1 MSIPAVVFGSPVT
14 SNIFGVTG
22 TVEVDAGLG
31 RVHVPHGDFLLS
43 AEYARVGPHLSLS
56 EGETSVLVK
65 NFFTFKT
72 VPDLL
77 TEDGSS
83 IIDGALAIRLAGPLA
98 PGQFAQ
104 AGQLSQVSGMPS
116 IGTVEKLA
124 GTVTLTR
131 SDGTVVQASKG
142 SAVFTGDI
150 IKTEADANIG
160 IKFVDETNF
169 ALGGSGRMVIDE
181 MIYDPSANSN
191 SSSSFSVVK
200 GVFSF
205 VSGQIAKAG
214 DDAMVVKTP
223 VATIGIRGTT
233 VAGKAAAEG
242 STNSITLLPDADG
255 GVGQIAVSN
264 SAGTQ
269 VMSVPFQTTS
279 LSSAFTAP
287 PPPMV
292 IPANQ
297 LNNLYGNIKT
307 VLPPTP
313 GQQQQQ
319 QQEDTTTGP
328 ASDADGEPSGESEQ
342 EEAAGEG
349 ESPEGE
355 AEPEDGEEGDQEEE
369 GQEGQEGEQEQGR
382 GEAGDAERPPSEA
395 GPEEGEGPEQDA
407 GDVREREASEKKV
420 REGELEAVIE
430 KENER
435 EIAEEAFNQ
444 AIEEGADPREAAFR
458 AERAVQDSKIEKTSE
473 ALVEGTKESG
483 SAEEALNRQLQGE
496 VSNYE
501 DVDIISQAAF
511 RSLNEGLSGQDNESF
526 TIIVKETVRN
536 DKVGEGAFRDVLIEG
551 GNINDAFA
559 AAFRANIAA
568 GEDFISANLFVQGF
582 DPGLQA
588 SARIN
593 QQINEVRVDTQIAR
607 GTIST
612 FTEQLFGTAGN
623 DVLTGSPGSA
633 VNSTFITSQGSTL
646 GGTDTIN
653 GGGGTDELSIRN
665 LSDILFVATAPSTSQ
680 LVLNYSDQSGTI
692 SGKITANDVE
702 QALVVAADGTSQR
715 ISAANVIGG
724 NTSFVIVGTSGNDT
738 LNLRGDGTSAVDVVR
753 GSLGF
758 DSDAA
763 NARGNIVF
771 GQGGDDTITTAG
783 SFTNIISAGDGDDVI
798 NLGVGAH
805 LIEGDAGDDTIV
817 VEAETSFFFLGGR
830 IAVNFFANNMSGGT
844 NSSVGSGGG
853 DILQIGNSATP
864 TNQTFTAQANDGG
877 ANATI
882 VGMEILNFFKSGTT
896 FRAFADTFLQFSSI
910 TGESGVTGVEL
921 VGTNGTLNLSAINIG
936 SAVSTLSAVGSGVRV
951 FDGTDGNGRT
961 LVGTANNDTLSGFG
975 GNDIFQMGGGRDT
988 LSGGDGDDTF
998 QIAAASDI
1006 TSGVDL
1012 SGGAGTDTLSLT
1024 STSISALDF
1033 SLNDVQFATLESFN
1047 LSGGA
1052 ASGVAVTMRGNFLD
1066 TIPQFVGDGT
1076 TDVINVFTDDFDA
1089 RGLTFNGIEQINLTE
1104 TISSNSSDP
1113 GTFQEMKFNSSTS
1126 ITGLDVISG
1135 TADTNG
1141 DLEDEIDLSGSRDFS
1156 GITFTNIDKV
1166 QLQDGS
1172 GTRQTIGADASTSL
1186 GLTEIEGFT
1195 GGSGSTT
1202 DRFDYKS
1209 NLVSGDGTTVS
1220 AANDFTLTEINSG
1233 ARATNVISANS
1244 TGVIDFETTVSTN
1257 NLGIDITNSSLSQI
1271 TTAVEALLE
1280 STDASTN
1287 LSGSSAQVTQGA
1299 ANTDSLLIFYDND
1312 DDAVII
1318 RYQEGATSE
1327 ADFSGELSVLAIFDN
1342 PGGVSTFDDVNII

>member
-1 MSIPAVVFGSPVT
+1 MLYLPISSRTSTAVT
-14 SNIFGVTG
+14 SR
-22 TVEVDAGLG
+22 L
-31 RVHVPHGDFLLS
+31 
-43 AEYARVGPHLSLS
+43 
-56 EGETSVLVK
+56 
-65 NFFTFKT
+65 FF
-72 VPDLL
+72 
-77 TEDGSS
+77 
-83 IIDGALAIRLAGPLA
+83 RLP
-98 PGQFAQ
+98 
-104 AGQLSQVSGMPS
+104 
-116 IGTVEKLA
+116 
-124 GTVTLTR
+124 R
-131 SDGTVVQASKG
+131 RNSK
-142 SAVFTGDI
+142 
-150 IKTEADANIG
+150 
-160 IKFVDETNF
+160 
-169 ALGGSGRMVIDE
+169 
-181 MIYDPSANSN
+181 
-191 SSSSFSVVK
+191 
-200 GVFSF
+200 
-205 VSGQIAKAG
+205 
-214 DDAMVVKTP
+214 
-223 VATIGIRGTT
+223 
-233 VAGKAAAEG
+233 
-242 STNSITLLPDADG
+242 
-255 GVGQIAVSN
+255 
-264 SAGTQ
+264 
-269 VMSVPFQTTS
+269 
-279 LSSAFTAP
+279 
-287 PPPMV
+287 
-292 IPANQ
+292 
-297 LNNLYGNIKT
+297 
-307 VLPPTP
+307 
-313 GQQQQQ
+313 QQ
-319 QQEDTTTGP
+319 QQEDTTTGS
-328 ASDADGEPSGESEQ
+328 ASDADGGPSG
-342 EEAAGEG
+342 
-349 ESPEGE
+349 
-355 AEPEDGEEGDQEEE
+355 
-369 GQEGQEGEQEQGR
+369 EGEQEQEE
-382 GEAGDAERPPSEA
+382 GEGENLEGDAPPEGEGEEVEEGQEREQEERTEGEQEEDSGDAGDAERAPAAA

-501 DVDIISQAAF
+501 DVDIIRQAAF
-511 RSLNEGLSGQDNESF
+511 RSLNEGLRGQDNQSF
-526 TIIVKETVRN
+526 TIIVKETVRD
-536 DKVGEGAFRDVLIEG
+536 DKVGEEAFRDALIKG
-551 GNINDAFA
+551 GNINDAFS

-593 QQINEVRVDTQIAR
+593 QQINEVRVDTQVAR

-612 FTEQLFGTAGN
+612 FTEQLFGTVGN

-633 VNSTFITSQGSTL
+633 VNSTFITFQGSTL

-665 LSDILFVATAPSTSQ
+665 LSDILLVATAPSTSQ
-680 LVLNYSDQSGTI
+680 LVLNYSDQSGKI

-702 QALVVAADGTSQR
+702 QAFAVAADGTSQR
-715 ISAANVIGG
+715 ISAADVIGG
-724 NTSFVIVGTSGNDT
+724 ATSFVIVGTSGNDT

-758 DSDAA
+758 DTDAA

-783 SFTNIISAGDGDDVI
+783 NFTNIISAGDGDDVI
-798 NLGVGAH
+798 NVGVGAH
-805 LIEGDAGDDTIV
+805 LIEGDAGDDIIV

-936 SAVSTLSAVGSGVRV
+936 SAVSTLSAVGSGVGI
-951 FDGTDGNGRT
+951 FDGTDGNGRM
-961 LVGTANNDTLSGFG
+961 LVGTAGNDTLSGFG

-1006 TSGVDL
+1006 TSGVGL

-1033 SLNDVQFATLESFN
+1033 SLNDVSFATLESFN

-1052 ASGVAVTMRGNFLD
+1052 DSGVAVTMRGNDLD
-1066 TIPQFVGDGT
+1066 AILQFVGDGT

-1113 GTFQEMKFNSSTS
+1113 GTSQQMKFNSSTS

-1141 DLEDEIDLSGSRDFS
+1141 DLEDKVDLSGSRDFS
-1156 GITFTNIDKV
+1156 GITFTNIDKI

-1195 GGSGSTT
+1195 VGSGSTT
-1202 DRFDYKS
+1202 DRFDYQS
-1209 NLVSGDGTTVS
+1209 NLVSGDGTSVS
-1220 AANDFTLTEINSG
+1220 ASSDFTLTEINSG

-1244 TGVIDFETTVSTN
+1244 TGVIDFETTVNTN
-1257 NLGIDITNSSLSQI
+1257 NLGVDITNSSLSQI

-1312 DDAVII
+1312 EDAVII

-1342 PGGVSTFDDVNII
+1342 PGGVPTFDDVNII

>member
-1 MSIPAVVFGSPVT
+1 MSLPGVIFGSSDEFDV
-14 SNIFGVTG
+14 F
-22 TVEVDAGLG
+22 VDAQFIDTGVGGLV
-31 RVHVPHGDFLLS
+31 RVPHGDFLLS
-43 AEYARVGPHLSLS
+43 ADFGRLGPDLSLS
-56 EGETSVLVK
+56 DGDTRVVVK
-65 NFFTFKT
+65 DYFTFRDA
-72 VPDLL
+72 PDLT
-77 TEDGSS
+77 TEDGHSVIEGS
-83 IIDGALAIRLAGPLA
+83 LALKLAGPFA

-104 AGQLSQVSGMPS
+104 AGQLSQVPAMPS

-169 ALGGSGRMVIDE
+169 ALGESGRMVIDE
-181 MIYDPSANSN
+181 MVYDPSNNSN
-191 SSSSFSVVK
+191 SSSSFSVVQ

-205 VSGQIAKAG
+205 VSGQVAKAG

-223 VATIGIRGTT
+223 VASIGIRGTT
-233 VAGKAAAEG
+233 VAGNAAAEG
-242 STNSITLLPDADG
+242 SSNSITLLPDADG

-279 LSSAFTAP
+279 LTSAFTAP
-287 PPPMV
+287 AAPV
-292 IPANQ
+292 IIPANQ
-297 LNNLYGNIKT
+297 LENLYGSNITT
-307 VLPPTP
+307 VLPPSP
-313 GQQQQQ
+313 AQQQKQ

-328 ASDADGEPSGESEQ
+328 ASDADGGPSG
-342 EEAAGEG
+342 
-349 ESPEGE
+349 
-355 AEPEDGEEGDQEEE
+355 
-369 GQEGQEGEQEQGR
+369 EGEQEQEE
-382 GEAGDAERPPSEA
+382 GEGENLEGDAPPEGEGEEVEEGQEREQEERTEGEQEEESGDAGDAERAPAAA

-501 DVDIISQAAF
+501 DVDIIRQAAF
-511 RSLNEGLSGQDNESF
+511 RSLNEGLRGQDNESF
-526 TIIVKETVRN
+526 TIIVKETVRD
-536 DKVGEGAFRDVLIEG
+536 DKVGEEAFRDVLIEG
-551 GNINDAFA
+551 GNINDAFS

-612 FTEQLFGTAGN
+612 FTEQLFGTVGN

-665 LSDILFVATAPSTSQ
+665 LSDILLVATAPSTSQ
-680 LVLNYSDQSGTI
+680 LVLNYSDQSGKI

-702 QALVVAADGTSQR
+702 QALTVAADGTSQR

-758 DSDAA
+758 DTDAA

-805 LIEGDAGDDTIV
+805 LIEGDAGDDIIV

-936 SAVSTLSAVGSGVRV
+936 SAVSTLSAVGSGVRI

-961 LVGTANNDTLSGFG
+961 LVGTAGNDTLSGFG

-988 LSGGDGDDTF
+988 LSGGDGGDTF

-1033 SLNDVQFATLESFN
+1033 SLNDVSFATLESFN

-1052 ASGVAVTMRGNFLD
+1052 ASGVAVTMRGNDLD
-1066 TIPQFVGDGT
+1066 TILQFVGDGT

-1089 RGLTFNGIEQINLTE
+1089 RGLTFDGIEQINLTE

-1113 GTFQEMKFNSSTS
+1113 GTSQQMKFNSSTS

-1141 DLEDEIDLSGSRDFS
+1141 DLEDKVDLSGSRDFS
-1156 GITFTNIDKV
+1156 GITFTNIDKI

-1209 NLVSGDGTTVS
+1209 NLVSGNGTSVS
-1220 AANDFTLTEINSG
+1220 ASSDFTLTSG
-1233 ARATNVISANS
+1233 ARATNVISSNA
-1244 TGVIDFETTVSTN
+1244 TGVIDFESTVNTN

-1280 STDASTN
+1280 STDASAN

-1312 DDAVII
+1312 EDAVII

-1327 ADFSGELSVLAIFDN
+1327 ADFSGELSVLAIFDD
-1342 PGGVSTFDDVNII
+1342 PGGSTFDDVNII

>member
-1 MSIPAVVFGSPVT
+1 
-14 SNIFGVTG
+14 
-22 TVEVDAGLG
+22 
-31 RVHVPHGDFLLS
+31 
-43 AEYARVGPHLSLS
+43 
-56 EGETSVLVK
+56 
-65 NFFTFKT
+65 
-72 VPDLL
+72 
-77 TEDGSS
+77 
-83 IIDGALAIRLAGPLA
+83 
-98 PGQFAQ
+98 
-104 AGQLSQVSGMPS
+104 
-116 IGTVEKLA
+116 
-124 GTVTLTR
+124 
-131 SDGTVVQASKG
+131 
-142 SAVFTGDI
+142 
-150 IKTEADANIG
+150 
-160 IKFVDETNF
+160 
-169 ALGGSGRMVIDE
+169 
-181 MIYDPSANSN
+181 
-191 SSSSFSVVK
+191 
-200 GVFSF
+200 
-205 VSGQIAKAG
+205 
-214 DDAMVVKTP
+214 
-223 VATIGIRGTT
+223 
-233 VAGKAAAEG
+233 
-242 STNSITLLPDADG
+242 
-255 GVGQIAVSN
+255 
-264 SAGTQ
+264 
-269 VMSVPFQTTS
+269 
-279 LSSAFTAP
+279 
-287 PPPMV
+287 
-292 IPANQ
+292 

-1113 GTFQEMKFNSSTS
+1113 GTSQQMKFNSSTS

-1141 DLEDEIDLSGSRDFS
+1141 DLEDKVDLSGSRDFS
-1156 GITFTNIDKV
+1156 GITFTNIDKI

-1195 GGSGSTT
+1195 VGSGSTT
-1202 DRFDYKS
+1202 DRFDYQS
-1209 NLVSGDGTTVS
+1209 NLVSGDGTSVS
-1220 AANDFTLTEINSG
+1220 ASSDFTLTEINSG